1 MMTRTNIGFI
11 GAGSITEAIVEGMI
25 SEKFVDSNQIM
36 LLNRSNSQRLEELK
50 TTYSVHVTQD
60 IQKLLQQNRVI
71 ILAMKPTD
79 APDALGMIQPYIHKN
94 HLIISVLAGIT
105 TTYIEEKIHTRTPIV
120 RAMPNTSATI
130 GLSATAISGGAYAD
144 KNDLLFTKRLFQTIG
159 SVVSVP
165 EDKMNAVTG
174 LSGSGPAYFYYMVEC
189 MEKAAIQNGL
199 DEETARELILQTIH
213 GAAMMLRQT
222 KQPAELLRKKIT
234 SPGGTTQAGIAT
246 LKEYDYEEALLACIT
261 DATNRSQQL
270 GELFQKQN

>member
-71 ILAMKPTD
+71 ILAMKPID
-79 APDALGMIQPYIHKN
+79 APDALSKIQPYIHKN

-105 TTYIEEKIHTRTPIV
+105 TAYIEEKIHTRTPIV

-130 GLSATAISGGAYAD
+130 GLSATAISGGAFANE
-144 KNDLLFTKRLFQTIG
+144 NDLLFTKRLFQTIG
-159 SVVSVP
+159 SVVPVP

-199 DEETARELILQTIH
+199 DEETARELILQTIY